1 MSVENDVLQRI
12 RPSAEEAE
20 RVDGAARSLENAV
33 KAYMEEHGIDAGLS
47 FVGSYAKG
55 TFLDGNDLDLFI
67 MFPRDVPKETMVDT
81 GLKIGEDV
89 LHGHHEYSEH
99 PYSSGYWEGVDVD
112 LVPCYRMEPGEK
124 LLTSVD
130 RSPLHTRYVISKM
143 SDAQK
148 DETRLLKAFM
158 KGIGAYGAEPEN
170 RGFSGYLCELLILKY
185 GSFLGTLE
193 AAAETWKEGFS
204 ITIEEK
210 GPPMVSALVVY
221 DPVDKN
227 RNVASAVHT
236 DTLALF
242 IVAAQDYLMSPSER
256 FFFPVPR
263 RLLSAREIEMK
274 AEGHGTR
281 ILTVVFKRPDIV
293 EDNLYGQVWKTE
305 DAICRKLDEYDFVVL
320 RSEHVVGKEDVQIAY
335 ELDGDK
341 LSRTERH
348 MGPPVWVQRASNDFL
363 RKWKD
368 NPYGAPFI
376 DEGSWCVVT
385 ERMYSSAREM
395 VQDEAA
401 ISGIGRELDTSTMKV
416 LSHEESIEKA
426 DRLLLTEL
434 MHPMFPW
441 QENGN

>member
-1 MSVENDVLQRI
+1 MMSTEESILQRI
-12 RPSAEEAE
+12 RPSEEEIA
-20 RVDGAARSLENAV
+20 RVDSAAESLKKAV
-33 KAYMEEHGIDAGLS
+33 REYMDAHDIEADLIY
-47 FVGSYAKG
+47 VGSYAKN
-55 TFLDGNDLDLFI
+55 TYLDGNDLDLF
-67 MFPRDVPKETMVDT
+67 MAFPRTVPKDEMVKL
-81 GLKIGEDV
+81 GLQVGNDV
-89 LHGHHEYSEH
+89 LHGHYEFSEH
-99 PYSSGYWEGVDVD
+99 PYASGYWEDVDVD
-112 LVPCYRMEPGEK
+112 LVPCYQMEVGEK

-130 RSPLHTRYVISKM
+130 RSPLHTRYILSHMTVE
-143 SDAQK
+143 QR

-158 KGIGAYGAEPEN
+158 KGIGTYGAEPEN

-193 AAAETWKEGFS
+193 AAADSWKEGYT

-242 IVAAQDYLMSPSER
+242 IVAAQEYLMSPSEK
-256 FFFPVPR
+256 FFFPVER
-263 RLLSAREIEMK
+263 RPLSAREIETK
-274 AEGHGTR
+274 AEAHGTR

-293 EDNLYGQVWKTE
+293 EDSLYGQVWKTE

-320 RSEHVVGKEDVQIAY
+320 RSEHIVNREEVQIAY

-341 LSRTERH
+341 LSHTERH
-348 MGPPVWVQRASNDFL
+348 MGPPVWVRRASDDFL
-363 RKWKD
+363 KKWRN

-385 ERMYSSAREM
+385 ERMYSSAKEM
-395 VQDEAA
+395 VQDETA
-401 ISGIGRELDTSTMKV
+401 ISGIGRELDTETMTV
-416 LSHEESIEKA
+416 LSHEDSIEKA
-426 DRLLLTEL
+426 DRGLLTEL
-434 MHPMFPW
+434 MYPMFPW
-441 QENGN
+441 QV